1 MADFLRRLCERADGP
16 SVSQRCCCGNRF
28 PSIRHAGLVPG
39 IYVFKTALTE
49 DLNGR
54 NKSGHDGEKAL
65 GNT

>member
-1 MADFLRRLCERADGP
+1 MP
-16 SVSQRCCCGNRF
+16 
-28 PSIRHAGLVPG
+28 GLVPG